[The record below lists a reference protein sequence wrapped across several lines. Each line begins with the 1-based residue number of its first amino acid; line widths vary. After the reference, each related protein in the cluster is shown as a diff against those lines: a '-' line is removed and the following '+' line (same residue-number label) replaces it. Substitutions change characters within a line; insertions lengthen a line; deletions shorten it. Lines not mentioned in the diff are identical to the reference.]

1 MMKRLGWA
9 CRCAASVMVLIV
21 ALGVTAEARTFRWAN
36 DGDPTTM
43 DPHARADLFVTTFD
57 MNMYEALLI
66 TQAHGNN
73 AKDRGHSAARCA
85 S

>member
-1 MMKRLGWA
+1 VARKLPRITGP
-9 CRCAASVMVLIV
+9 SDVGVLIAFGAPV
-21 ALGVTAEARTFRWAN
+21 EAKAFCWAN
-36 DGDPTTM
+36 DGDLTTM
-43 DPHARADLFVTTFD
+43 DPHARSDLFVTSFD

>member
-1 MMKRLGWA
+1 MTKRLGWVW
-9 CRCAASVMVLIV
+9 RCAMSVMMALAVLG
-21 ALGVTAEARTFRWAN
+21 ATGEAKTFRWAN

-43 DPHARADLFVTTFD
+43 DPHARSDLFVSSFD